1 MTSMKKKS
9 LLLLTIL
16 GLSILYSALC
26 LQVCPSGDHGLG
38 LICPISSHPFAYIGT
53 ELSAIL
59 LLMGLILLINIT
71 FMPEGFVLPPF
82 RPPRTPKF
90 S

>member
-1 MTSMKKKS
+1 MKKKS
-9 LLLLTIL
+9 LLLLAIL

-26 LQVCPSGDHGLG
+26 LQLCPSGDHGLG
-38 LICPISSHPFAYIGT
+38 LICPISSHPFAYIAS

-59 LLMGLILLINIT
+59 LLMGLILLINMNSI
-71 FMPEGFVLPPF
+71 PEGFFLPLF
-82 RPPRTPKF
+82 KPPRTPEF

>member
-1 MTSMKKKS
+1 MKIKRKS
-9 LLLLTIL
+9 LLLLAIF
-16 GLSILYSALC
+16 GLSILYGALC
-26 LQVCPSGDHGLG
+26 LQICPSGQHGLG
-38 LICPISSHPFAYIGT
+38 LICPISTHSFVYIAS

-59 LLMGLILLINIT
+59 TLMGLILLINIT